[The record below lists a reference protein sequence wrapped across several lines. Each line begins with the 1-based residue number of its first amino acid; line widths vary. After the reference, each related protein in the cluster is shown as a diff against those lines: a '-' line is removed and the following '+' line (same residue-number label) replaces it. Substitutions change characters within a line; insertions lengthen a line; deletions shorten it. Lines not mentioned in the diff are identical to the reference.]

1 MGRPLLDFESVE
13 SGRDNSQQSQIFQ
26 CSSRLSRSSPSFL
39 FSRIISQG
47 SARNSIFSQRSY
59 PDSGRT
65 REGNSIGVLFYK
77 YLSSFESPSGTE
89 DLFTSCHCL
98 PSSHSVFFAPS
109 PFPRPK
115 SPSPIPVYLF
125 LQIFYTFRTRICIYN
140 GRKRPELALPSRF
153 RTLFPSY
160 LILSLCSS
168 PLVLLFA

>member
-1 MGRPLLDFESVE
+1 MSNELSSALLLTPYSYISSVKVTAMAQIRKVMGRPLLDFKSVE
-13 SGRDNSQQSQIFQ
+13 SARDHSQQPQIFQ

-59 PDSGRT
+59 PGLGRT
-65 REGNSIGVLFYK
+65 REGNSIGALFYK

-89 DLFTSCHCL
+89 DLFTPCHCL

-115 SPSPIPVYLF
+115 SPFPHPRVF
-125 LQIFYTFRTRICIYN
+125 V
-140 GRKRPELALPSRF
+140 LAN
-153 RTLFPSY
+153 
-160 LILSLCSS
+160 
-168 PLVLLFA
+168 LLYVPYADLHL